1 MPALWTTCR
10 FTHSRPIPPPKR
22 WRYIRA
28 RSSVQAKR
36 MRQYVPIWY
45 AFLVE
50 HPRCAVFPNLPSV
63 EAHHS
68 RGRRGALLFAVEFF
82 IPVSRAGHQWIG
94 NHPDE
99 AKARGFIL
107 PGGGAWNCFPP
118 MHNYT
123 PTKSHEQ
130 STPLPAHSPRR
141 RRQGYLPRL
150 WCADPTETTNLV
162 FAGVLPT
169 PLPRRCD
176 HAGEEEG

>member
-50 HPRCAVFPNLPSV
+50 HSRCAVFPNLPSV
-63 EAHHS
+63 DVHHS
-68 RGRRGALLFAVEFF
+68 RGRCGALLFATEFF
-82 IPVSRAGHQWIG
+82 IAVSRSGHQWIE
-94 NHPDE
+94 NHPAE

-123 PTKSHEQ
+123 PTNNDQLHHDA
-130 STPLPAHSPRR
+130 STICSDCHRINLDHRRTHGPANASPNGSASPQLASAR
-141 RRQGYLPRL
+141 G
-150 WCADPTETTNLV
+150 
-162 FAGVLPT
+162 
-169 PLPRRCD
+169 
-176 HAGEEEG
+176 